1 MKTRYLKVMNNSD
14 GVEGAVVFNDTI
26 SFAQRIE
33 ITELIRQSEF
43 RFEEITE
50 EEYNKIEKKFE
61 L

>member
-14 GVEGAVVFNDTI
+14 GVEGAVVFDDSV
-26 SFAQRIE
+26 SFAHRIE
-33 ITELIRQSEF
+33 ITELIRQSEYTLVDI
-43 RFEEITE
+43 EE

>member
-1 MKTRYLKVMNNSD
+1 MKTKYLKVMNNSD
-14 GVEGAVVFNDTI
+14 GVEGAVVFDESI

-33 ITELIRQSEF
+33 ITELIRQSEYTLV
-43 RFEEITE
+43 EIEE

>member
-14 GVEGAVVFNDTI
+14 GVEGAVVFDNSV
-26 SFAQRIE
+26 SFAHRIE
-33 ITELIRQSEF
+33 ITELIRQSDYTLVD
-43 RFEEITE
+43 IDQ

>member
-1 MKTRYLKVMNNSD
+1 MKTKYLKVMNNND
-14 GVEGAVVFNDTI
+14 GVEGAVVFDESI
-26 SFAQRIE
+26 SFPKRIE

-50 EEYNKIEKKFE
+50 EEYSKIEKKFE

>member
-1 MKTRYLKVMNNSD
+1 MITRYLKVMNNND
-14 GVEGAVVFNDTI
+14 GVEGAVVFDDTV

-33 ITELIRQSEF
+33 ITELIRQSEY
-43 RFEEITE
+43 RFEDITE

>member
-1 MKTRYLKVMNNSD
+1 MTTRYLKVMNNSD
-14 GVEGAVVFNDTI
+14 GVEGAVVFDHTVP
-26 SFAQRIE
+26 FAKQIE
-33 ITELIRQSEF
+33 ITELIRQSEY

>member
-1 MKTRYLKVMNNSD
+1 MNNSD
-14 GVEGAVVFNDTI
+14 GIEGAVVFDDSV

-33 ITELIRQSEF
+33 ITELIRQSDYTLVDIE
-43 RFEEITE
+43 E

>member
-1 MKTRYLKVMNNSD
+1 MKTKYLKVMNNSD
-14 GVEGAVVFNDTI
+14 GVEGAVVFDESI